1 MTTSRKI
8 LCAVYAVIAVAAFVA
23 TWSQNVAYF
32 GAAHGASGFLDFW
45 KDTRANPATQSITV
59 DIALFMLAAV
69 VFMVLDARRLGIRYV
84 WLYVVGAALIAISV
98 TFPLYLIARE
108 RRLAAAGDD
117 VPRLPAADK
126 VGLALV
132 AAGVAAFTVWVD
144 MG

>member
-1 MTTSRKI
+1 MTTSRKT
-8 LCAVYAVIAVAAFVA
+8 LCAVYAVIALSALVA

-32 GAAHGASGFLDFW
+32 GGGHGMSGFLDFW

-69 VFMVLDARRLGIRYV
+69 VFMVLDSRRLGIPYV
-84 WLYVVGAALIAISV
+84 WLYVLGAALIAISV

-108 RRLAAAGDD
+108 RRLAATGDD
-117 VPRLPAADK
+117 LPRLPAADK
-126 VGLALV
+126 VGLAVV
-132 AAGVAAFTVWVD
+132 AAGIAAFTVWVD

>member
-32 GAAHGASGFLDFW
+32 GAPRRVRILDFW

-69 VFMVLDARRLGIRYV
+69 VFMVLDARRLGIR
-84 WLYVVGAALIAISV
+84 L
-98 TFPLYLIARE
+98 
-108 RRLAAAGDD
+108 RLAVRRWA
-117 VPRLPAADK
+117 RR
-126 VGLALV
+126 
-132 AAGVAAFTVWVD
+132 
-144 MG
+144 